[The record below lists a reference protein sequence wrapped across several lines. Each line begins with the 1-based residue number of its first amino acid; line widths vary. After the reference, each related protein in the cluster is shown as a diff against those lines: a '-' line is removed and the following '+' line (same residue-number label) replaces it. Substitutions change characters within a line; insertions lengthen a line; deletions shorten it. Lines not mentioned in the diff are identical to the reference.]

1 MITQEQVDEYIQRNF
16 QSTAEHHAERA
27 IRWAIEQMQ
36 AENAHLLAEN
46 DREKTM
52 IDVAR
57 MENTLLRK
65 ALSKI
70 LEEIPA
76 NPKLPISQAIR
87 DIAQKALEG

>member
-1 MITQEQVDEYIQRNF
+1 
-16 QSTAEHHAERA
+16 
-27 IRWAIEQMQ
+27 
-36 AENAHLLAEN
+36 
-46 DREKTM
+46 M